1 MGLFDVKSE
10 KVPGKL
16 GRVGLTIKF
25 RDKIKAGGNSR
36 LHSPQIIGK
45 FLTPS
50 LLTFCDPRDLCW
62 ASFIPLSSLLI
73 IVTE

>member
-16 GRVGLTIKF
+16 GRVGHLTIKF

-36 LHSPQIIGK
+36 LHSP
-45 FLTPS
+45 
-50 LLTFCDPRDLCW
+50 
-62 ASFIPLSSLLI
+62 
-73 IVTE
+73 